1 MFVSNFRVTAA
12 AILIASGAA
21 LATSPAFA
29 AGVRREVGNPL
40 KEAQQDAAGGRCE
53 AAKAKINQAEGVGG
67 KTAAESS
74 VISQM
79 RQYVGV
85 VCGDTNSAL
94 GMKSKFAKDYNAG
107 RYRDAI
113 ADEDGLRKFGVLDGE
128 NMLIIAQAYYKLGD
142 YGGCVRYIKS
152 HFGGGGGQNSL
163 ELMRRCAFE
172 NGDTDT
178 QRDALE
184 QLVTTTGK
192 PEYWSQL
199 LDAASKTHG
208 LNDHQTLDIYRIKLL
223 TGSIKTAD
231 EVKLI
236 SELAIEN
243 GDSAEAVNIITKS
256 AAIPGV
262 ANNDRFNRLLNTAKA
277 QAAADAA
284 NLAKASATANGD
296 GLVKLGEA
304 QWALKPADTVRLVQM
319 GIQKG
324 VTDKA
329 NAQIR
334 LGMGYLSSGQKDSA
348 ARAFSSA
355 KNDPKWQ
362 VIARLW
368 LLYSRR

>member
-1 MFVSNFRVTAA
+1 MFVNFRATAA
-12 AILIASGAA
+12 AILIAGGAA
-21 LATSPAFA
+21 MATGPALA
-29 AGVRREVGNPL
+29 AGVRPEVGNPL
-40 KEAQQDAAGGRCE
+40 KEAQQDAAGGRCD
-53 AAKAKINQAEGVGG
+53 AAKGKINQAEGVGG
-67 KTAAESS
+67 KTGAETSI
-74 VISQM
+74 ISQM
-79 RQYVGV
+79 RTYVSA
-85 VCGDTNSAL
+85 VCGDTNSAV
-94 GMKSKFAKDYNAG
+94 GMESKFVKDYNSG

-113 ADEDGLRKFGVLDGE
+113 ADEDGLRRFGRLDE
-128 NMLIIAQAYYKLGD
+128 KNMLIIAQAYYKLGD
-142 YGGCVRYIKS
+142 YAGCVRYVKG
-152 HFGGGGGQNSL
+152 HLGGQNAL
-163 ELMRRCAFE
+163 ELERRCAFE
-172 NGDTDT
+172 NGDTET

-184 QLVTTTGK
+184 QLVQTTGK
-192 PEYWSQL
+192 PEYWGQL
-199 LDAASKTHG
+199 LDAASKAHG

-231 EVKLI
+231 DVKLL

-256 AAIPGV
+256 AGIAGV
-262 ANNDRFNRLLNTAKA
+262 AGDDRFNRLLNTAKA

-284 NLAKASATANGD
+284 NLAKATATAKGD

-324 VTDKA
+324 VNDKG

-348 ARAFSSA
+348 VRAFSAA

-368 LLYSRR
+368 LLYSRK